1 MHIGGG
7 VDNTERHCKRNHKG
21 VGRMSFIDMIHLF
34 IGIGIGLLFGLA
46 GGVVLA
52 RMDDI
57 WKL

>member
-1 MHIGGG
+1 
-7 VDNTERHCKRNHKG
+7 
-21 VGRMSFIDMIHLF
+21 MSFIDMIHLF
-34 IGIGIGLLFGLA
+34 IGIGIGLLIGLA

>member
-1 MHIGGG
+1 
-7 VDNTERHCKRNHKG
+7 
-21 VGRMSFIDMIHLF
+21 MSFIDMIHLF

-52 RMDDI
+52 RMDDL